1 MKLPVVSIQMHVL
14 YYQRFVCTW
23 VFRKGWGGESCL
35 CAYVCVCVGRG
46 GGGAD
51 GGGNQVEVYTNP
63 EASRRLS
70 QSSDYPSD
78 QSPDRKALNV
88 RLQHCI

>member
-1 MKLPVVSIQMHVL
+1 MYMGFQKRLGWRVVS
-14 YYQRFVCTW
+14 
-23 VFRKGWGGESCL
+23 
-35 CAYVCVCVGRG
+35 VCVCVCVCRAGG

-51 GGGNQVEVYTNP
+51 GGCKQEVYTNP